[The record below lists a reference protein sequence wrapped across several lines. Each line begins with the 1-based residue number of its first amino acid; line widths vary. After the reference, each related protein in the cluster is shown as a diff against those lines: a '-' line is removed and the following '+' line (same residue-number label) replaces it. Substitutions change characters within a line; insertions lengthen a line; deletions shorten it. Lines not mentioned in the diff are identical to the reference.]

1 MAVEWTLLTR
11 HGCSLCET
19 FSEDLAAVLGVEEA
33 SRVRI
38 VDVDADAELS
48 RKYGSRI
55 PVLLADGDFVC
66 NYRVDRDRVTAYLPS
81 DRSPSGPTGRPL

>member
-19 FSEDLAAVLGVEEA
+19 FSEELVAVLGAAEA
-33 SRVRI
+33 ARVRI
-38 VDVDADAELS
+38 VDIDSDPELT
-48 RKYGSRI
+48 RKYGARI

-66 NYRVDRDRVTAYLPS
+66 NYRVDRERLTAYLPQM
-81 DRSPSGPTGRPL
+81 